1 MPAPVVLV
9 LLLHVLLSA
18 GTFIVAKVAVSQFD
32 PMALAQL
39 RFLAAG
45 AALFGLLAFRRQLA
59 MPGSVKALA
68 LLGFVGVT
76 INQGLFLAG
85 LQRSISSHGALLYAS
100 TPIVVLTLALLR
112 GQERAS
118 PRRALGVALAFAGV
132 AYLLLGRGLTFDP
145 RWILGDA
152 MIFLAVI
159 ASALYTTRGKELI
172 ARHGTLAV
180 TAWASLFGTLFF
192 LPVGVPAL
200 AAQDW
205 SRLTAAGW
213 WALAYIAFLTSVVS
227 YLLWGWAL
235 ARTDASRVAVF
246 SNLQPVATAL
256 LAWAVFGDPL
266 TLHFVVA
273 TLCVLLGVALA
284 A

>member
-1 MPAPVVLV
+1 MPASVVLV

-18 GTFIVAKVAVSQFD
+18 GTFIVAKVAVGQFD

-39 RFLAAG
+39 RFLIAG
-45 AALFGLLAFRRQLA
+45 AALWALLAARRQLA
-59 MPGSVKALA
+59 PPGSLGALA
-68 LLGFVGVT
+68 LLGFIGVT
-76 INQGLFLAG
+76 LNQGLFLAG
-85 LQRSISSHGALLYAS
+85 LRHSISSHGALLYAS
-100 TPIVVLTLALLR
+100 TPIVVLTIALLR

-118 PRRALGVALAFAGV
+118 LKRALGVALAFGGV
-132 AYLLLGRGLTFDP
+132 VYLLLGRGLTFDP
-145 RWILGDA
+145 RWVAGDA
-152 MIFLAVI
+152 LIFLAVI
-159 ASALYTTRGKELI
+159 AWALYTTRGKELI
-172 ARHGTLAV
+172 ARHGALPV
-180 TAWASLFGTLFF
+180 TAWASWFGLLFF
-192 LPVGVPAL
+192 LPIGLPAL
-200 AAQDW
+200 RAQDW
-205 SRLTAAGW
+205 SRVTAAGW
-213 WALAYIAFLTSVVS
+213 GALAYIGLLTSVVS

-256 LAWAVFGDPL
+256 IAWAVFGDPL

>member
-1 MPAPVVLV
+1 VVLV

-45 AALFGLLAFRRQLA
+45 AALFGLLAARRQLA

-118 PRRALGVALAFAGV
+118 PRRALGVALAFGGV

-159 ASALYTTRGKELI
+159 AWALYTTRGKELI

-205 SRLTAAGW
+205 SRVTAAGW
-213 WALAYIAFLTSVVS
+213 WALAYISILTSVVS

-235 ARTDASRVAVF
+235 ARTEASRVAVF

-266 TLHFVVA
+266 TLHFLVA

>member
-1 MPAPVVLV
+1 VVLV

-45 AALFGLLAFRRQLA
+45 AALFGLLAAQGRVKR
-59 MPGSVKALA
+59 PGSLGALA
-68 LLGFVGVT
+68 VLGFVGVT

-118 PRRALGVALAFAGV
+118 TRRALGVALAFAGV
-132 AYLLLGRGLTFDP
+132 AYLLLGRGLTIDP

-159 ASALYTTRGKELI
+159 AWALYTTRGKELI
-172 ARHGTLAV
+172 ARYGTLAV

-205 SRLTAAGW
+205 SRVTAAGW
-213 WALAYIAFLTSVVS
+213 WALAYISILTSVVS

-266 TLHFVVA
+266 TLHFLVA